1 MDWKL
6 AVQRLG
12 LLVGAVGIFVAC
24 NSQPALEP
32 GPTEIIITEGIP
44 APAPALRTP
53 GVHPLSDLAASAS
66 LGGSSTTP
74 VSLNGQNCTT
84 FPDETVTITYTITGR
99 QNNPASF
106 QVYTLW
112 TYNGTAWAGSVPVTV
127 NVPARAAT
135 DPATARAV
143 TVTLRNTSGGGTGT
157 SSFTI
162 VPFNVITSA
171 PAALNTSAGNATIY
185 VAFSTCAAPNTPPSL
200 TLPADI
206 TAEATSSAGAVVNYV
221 VTATDQQDGDLSSA
235 VVCNP
240 ASGSTFPLGQTT
252 VNCSVTDSG
261 GLLASGSFK
270 VNVQDTTPP
279 VFSGVPTGQVN
290 LIAANIHGAVLD
302 IAGLGISATDVNN
315 VSPPVSIQCT
325 PANGSTLAIG
335 SLTTVSCTATDSSAY
350 PSPNTSAP
358 VSFNVFVGLNT
369 NGVGF
374 LPPLREAAPFSA
386 HKRGSTI
393 PHKFY
398 PPRYADGTP
407 ATDLAAGLRLKLVNT
422 GVPTESYEQSTS
434 DDFSAGSTAWRYDP
448 DSGHY
453 IFHLKTGTNWG
464 TGQYKTTVSY
474 AGVPLAETYFELRR

>member
-6 AVQRLG
+6 VVQRLG
-12 LLVGAVGIFVAC
+12 LLVGAVGILVAC
-24 NSQPALEP
+24 NSQPALEA
-32 GPTEIIITEGIP
+32 GPTELVITEGIP
-44 APAPALRTP
+44 APAPALRAP
-53 GVHPLSDLAASAS
+53 GVRPLSDLAASAN
-66 LGGSSTTP
+66 LGGSVTTP

-99 QNNPASF
+99 QANPASF
-106 QVYTLW
+106 QVNTVW
-112 TYNGTAWAGSVPVTV
+112 TYNGTAWAGSAPVTV
-127 NVPARAAT
+127 HVPARAAT
-135 DPATARAV
+135 DSPTTRAV

-162 VPFNVITSA
+162 VPFNVSTSA
-171 PAALNTSAGNATIY
+171 PAALNTSGGNVTIH
-185 VAFSTCAAPNTPPSL
+185 VAFSACAAPNTPPSL

-221 VTATDQQDGDLSSA
+221 VTATDQQDGDLSSE
-235 VVCNP
+235 VKCTP

-252 VNCSVTDSG
+252 VNCSVADSS
-261 GLLASGSFK
+261 GLSASGSFK

-290 LIAANIHGAVLD
+290 LIAVNIHGAVLD
-302 IAGLGISATDVNN
+302 IAGLGITATDVNN
-315 VSPPVSIQCT
+315 VSPQVSIQCT
-325 PANGSTLAIG
+325 PADGSTLAIG

-369 NGVGF
+369 SGVGF
-374 LPPLREAAPFSA
+374 LPPLREVAPYSA

-422 GVPTESYEQSTS
+422 GAATETYEQTTS

-453 IFHLKTGTNWG
+453 IFNLKTGSSWG

-474 AGVPLAETYFELRR
+474 AGIPLAETYFELRR

>member
-32 GPTEIIITEGIP
+32 GPTEIIITEGIS

-453 IFHLKTGTNWG
+453 IFNLKTGTNWG

>member
-6 AVQRLG
+6 VVQRLG
-12 LLVGAVGIFVAC
+12 LLVGAVGILVAC
-24 NSQPALEP
+24 NSQPALEA
-32 GPTEIIITEGIP
+32 GPTELVITEGIP
-44 APAPALRTP
+44 APAPALRSP
-53 GVHPLSDLAASAS
+53 GVRPLSDLAASAN

-74 VSLNGQNCTT
+74 VSLNGQNCTS

-127 NVPARAAT
+127 NAPARAAT
-135 DPATARAV
+135 GPATTAAV

-162 VPFNVITSA
+162 VPFNLSTTP
-171 PAALNTSAGNATIY
+171 PAALNVSGGNVTIY

-261 GLLASGSFK
+261 GLSASGSFK

-358 VSFNVFVGLNT
+358 VSFTVFVGLNT
-369 NGVGF
+369 SGVGF
-374 LPPLREAAPFSA
+374 LPPLREAAPYSA

-422 GVPTESYEQSTS
+422 GAVTETYEQTTS

-453 IFHLKTGTNWG
+453 IFNLKTGTTWG
-464 TGQYKTTVSY
+464 TGQYKTTVSF
-474 AGVPLAETYFELRR
+474 AGIPLAETFFELRR

>member
-6 AVQRLG
+6 VVHRLG
-12 LLVGAVGIFVAC
+12 LFVGAVGIFVAC
-24 NSQPALEP
+24 NSQPALEA
-32 GPTEIIITEGIP
+32 GPTELVITEGIP

-53 GVHPLSDLAASAS
+53 GVRPLSDLAASAS

-84 FPDETVTITYTITGR
+84 FPDETVTITYSITGR
-99 QNNPASF
+99 QQNPASF
-106 QVYTLW
+106 RVNTLW
-112 TYNGTAWAGSVPVTV
+112 TYNGTGWAGSSPATV
-127 NVPARAAT
+127 NVPPRAAN
-135 DPATARAV
+135 DPATIRTV
-143 TVTLRNTSGGGTGT
+143 TVTLRNTSGGGTGS

-162 VPFNVITSA
+162 VPFNVATTA
-171 PAALNTSAGNATIY
+171 PAALNPSGGNVTIH
-185 VAFSTCAAPNTPPSL
+185 VSFSPCAAPNTPPAL
-200 TLPADI
+200 VLPADI
-206 TAEATSSAGAVVNYV
+206 TAEATSSAGAEVNYG
-221 VTATDQQDGDLSSA
+221 VTATDQQDGDLSSQ
-235 VVCNP
+235 VVCTP

-261 GLLASGSFK
+261 GLSASGSFM

-279 VFSGVPTGQVN
+279 VFSGVPTSQVN

-302 IAGLGISATDVNN
+302 IAGLGISAADVND
-315 VSPPVSIQCT
+315 VSPPVTIQCT

-350 PSPNTSAP
+350 PSPNTSEP
-358 VSFNVFVGLNT
+358 VTFDVFVGLDT
-369 NGVGF
+369 SGVGF
-374 LPPLREAAPFSA
+374 LPPLREAAPYSA

-422 GVPTESYEQSTS
+422 GNPTETYEPTTS

-453 IFHLKTGTNWG
+453 IFNLKTSTTWG

-474 AGVPLAETYFELRR
+474 AGITLAETQFELRR